1 MDTVLA
7 IGVGVAVLLFG
18 GAIIKAVNDCQKGFP
33 NTIDVD
39 EVKNKLRDR
48 YYLQMTIRPQIFLAI
63 ATLGII
69 TLVSLYLDSPEVA
82 TGCTA
87 GIIALAMKVIDND

>member
-1 MDTVLA
+1 METVLA
-7 IGVGVAVLLFG
+7 IGVGAAVLLFG

-48 YYLQMTIRPQIFLAI
+48 YYL
-63 ATLGII
+63 
-69 TLVSLYLDSPEVA
+69 
-82 TGCTA
+82 
-87 GIIALAMKVIDND
+87 